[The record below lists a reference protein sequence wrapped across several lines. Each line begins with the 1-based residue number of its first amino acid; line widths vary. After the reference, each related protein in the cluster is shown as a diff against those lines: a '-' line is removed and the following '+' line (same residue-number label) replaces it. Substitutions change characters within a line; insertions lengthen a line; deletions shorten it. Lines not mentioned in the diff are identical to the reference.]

1 MKSVNITGHK
11 RDGKGKS
18 IAGQLRAEGYVPC
31 ELYGKSGNVHF
42 KVFVNDF
49 KQIVYTPDV
58 NIIDL
63 DIDGKHYNA
72 LVKEVQFH
80 PVSDEIL
87 HVDFHE
93 FEDSKQV
100 KLELP
105 IRFIGVA
112 AGVRE
117 GGKLNKKLRTLKVK
131 GFPKDMPD
139 AIEVDISSLG
149 LGKSIKVKEVSAG
162 KLEIMNALSIPIATV
177 DVPRDVKTKEG
188 DAAAAPK
195 AAAGAPKAATKA

>member
-18 IAGQLRAEGYVPC
+18 IAGQLRGKGYVPC
-31 ELYGKSGNVHF
+31 ELYGKSGNIHF
-42 KVFVNDF
+42 KAFVNDF
-49 KQIVYTPDV
+49 KHIVYTPDV

-63 DIDGKHYNA
+63 DIDGTHYNA

-93 FEDSKQV
+93 FDNDKQV

-105 IRFIGVA
+105 IRFVGEQ
-112 AGVRE
+112 RCTRRWQTE
-117 GGKLNKKLRTLKVK
+117 
-131 GFPKDMPD
+131 
-139 AIEVDISSLG
+139 
-149 LGKSIKVKEVSAG
+149 
-162 KLEIMNALSIPIATV
+162 
-177 DVPRDVKTKEG
+177 
-188 DAAAAPK
+188 
-195 AAAGAPKAATKA
+195 